1 MYAFSRKP
9 ARSGHASAGRRAPF
23 LPVLRSDYRAD
34 PVRRPQSAVG
44 NQDVRHLLRG
54 PGQPLE
60 PAVQAQMEPR
70 FGHDF
75 SRVRVH
81 ADAGAADAASTLR
94 SRAFTVGSDIVFGR
108 GEYAPG
114 TPHGTRLLAHE
125 LTHVLQQ
132 SRGAHLVSRAGG
144 PADVYERNADA
155 VADQVA
161 CGRPVGALLDQ
172 IPGSEPL
179 SATSAAVAPG
189 QPWVQRQ
196 ALPGSEHVVHAEEVA
211 ERQRTIAVI
220 NVIGHASPRW
230 RSAKGAEAADQQ
242 NARLSLERA
251 DTVRREVEH
260 QLRLLLG
267 NRHLVFEYNYTP
279 VDPTAGNADVVLG
292 SEARGSRETLIEAG
306 ERGRQAND
314 PAMRRVEV
322 TVDLHSAIETDVK
335 EDVEATERR
344 PGASTEWSILIAGQA
359 GIAVGPKAGG
369 MVIQLRTEKTGVVGT
384 YLAEFGGG
392 EFGLGVQIA
401 QASFSWSSFSTPVP
415 MSFDD
420 FDPSR
425 FEITLGPGISLGI
438 GAQWAK
444 FHFTYFGS
452 HKPVPDEGIQVG
464 GFTAGGISISLGGGI
479 YGSMYLQG
487 HPQESVDVPVRS
499 ERQQSYTSR
508 SEEKSRY
515 RVLFGTASAAIS
527 SDEAKSLAAY
537 LGTVAAQWRSAE
549 SSRP

>member
-1 MYAFSRKP
+1 MHAFSQKP
-9 ARSGHASAGRRAPF
+9 GRTRQVSAGRR
-23 LPVLRSDYRAD
+23 V
-34 PVRRPQSAVG
+34 Q
-44 NQDVRHLLRG
+44 QLLRG

-60 PAVQAQMEPR
+60 PTVQEQMEPR

-81 ADAGAADAASTLR
+81 ADAEAADAAHALH
-94 SRAFTVGSDIVFGR
+94 SRAFTVGCDIVFGR
-108 GEYAPG
+108 GEYARG
-114 TPHGTRLLAHE
+114 TPRGTRLLAHE

-132 SRGAHLVSRAGG
+132 SRSANLVSRAGG
-144 PADVYERNADA
+144 SAEFYERNADA
-155 VADQVA
+155 VADQVTR
-161 CGRPVGALLDQ
+161 GRPAGALPHQ
-172 IPGSEPL
+172 ISLSESL
-179 SATSAAVAPG
+179 SAIPAAVAPG

-196 ALPGSEHVVHAEEVA
+196 ALPGSEHVVHAEEAA
-211 ERQRTIAVI
+211 ERQRTVAVI

-242 NARLSLERA
+242 NARLSQERA
-251 DTVRREVEH
+251 EAVRREVEH

-279 VDPTAGNADVVLG
+279 LDPTAGNADVVLG

-306 ERGRQAND
+306 ERGRKADD

-322 TVDLHSAIETDVK
+322 TVDLHSAIETEVK
-335 EDVEATERR
+335 ENVEATERR
-344 PGASTEWSILIAGQA
+344 PGATTEWSILIAGQA
-359 GIAVGPKAGG
+359 GIAIGPKAGG
-369 MVIQLRTEKTGVVGT
+369 MVIELRNEKTGVIGT
-384 YLAEFGGG
+384 YLAEYGGG
-392 EFGLGVQIA
+392 EGGFGVQIA

-425 FEITLGPGISLGI
+425 FEITLGPGISLGM

-464 GFTAGGISISLGGGI
+464 GFTAGGIGATLGGGV

-487 HPQESVDVPVRS
+487 HPQESIDVPVRS
-499 ERQQSYTSR
+499 ERQQLYTSR
-508 SEEKSRY
+508 SEEKSTH
-515 RVLFGTASAAIS
+515 RVFFGTASAAIS
-527 SDEAKSLAAY
+527 SGEAKSLAAY
-537 LGTVAAQWRSAE
+537 LGTVASQWRSAE